1 MEEQKANGQGA
12 VPELGKVDPGLA
24 RCFSCSCSLLIIT
37 DTYSTPLRNPQKI
50 CGD

>member
-24 RCFSCSCSLLIIT
+24 RCFSCFL
-37 DTYSTPLRNPQKI
+37 
-50 CGD
+50 